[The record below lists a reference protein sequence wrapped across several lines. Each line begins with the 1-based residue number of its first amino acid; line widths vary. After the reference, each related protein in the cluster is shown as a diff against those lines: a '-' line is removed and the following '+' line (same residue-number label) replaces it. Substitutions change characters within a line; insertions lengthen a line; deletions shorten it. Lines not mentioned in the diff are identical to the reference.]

1 MSVAEAA
8 DDEAEALVT
17 RHLAGGDLAAAAT
30 VGLRAYGPA
39 VRAYLVAVLRD
50 PALADDAFGDFGEQ
64 LWRGIGAFRAE
75 SSFRAWAYGVAWHTA
90 LRVMRDPYRRR
101 GRRLETRE
109 VASIVESIR
118 TATPIHALT
127 GARDAIEELRSAL
140 EPDERAL
147 LVLRLERRMSWREV
161 GSALAGPDEAPMSDA
176 ALRKRFERV
185 KAKLRAL
192 AEARGLLAPR

>member
-1 MSVAEAA
+1 MSAAEAA

-64 LWRGIGAFRAE
+64 LWRGIAAFRAE

-118 TATPIHALT
+118 TATPLHALT